1 MSAIWFILA
10 FSTTVISA
18 VVSLLDSHF
27 MSRRMPGTR
36 AYILLCSIFTLP
48 ASIIMLIAFP
58 LPDGIGLAPIWAIL
72 ASSVISSV
80 AMVMILQVMKDQDV
94 ARVAPL
100 TSTAPVFVAVLATI
114 FLGENL
120 ASRQWLGILAVICGA
135 VIISFRWDA
144 KGSGHFHLKPFFM
157 LMSVA
162 VIAAVTS
169 VINKYALDY
178 MSFWT
183 AAGIDFLIASLLIL
197 GFCLRRDVVNS
208 IRSLENSR
216 RAINLTVLNQGIA
229 TLGTVMAF
237 WTIQLGPVALASTV
251 FNSKPLL
258 IFAFSAI
265 IARFAPG
272 FMVTEKLSPKGLAI
286 KGAGTLAVVGG
297 LAAIFT

>member
-1 MSAIWFILA
+1 MSALWFILA
-10 FSTTVISA
+10 FSTTLISA
-18 VVSLLDSHF
+18 LVSLLDSHF

-48 ASIIMLIAFP
+48 ASIIILVLFP
-58 LPDGIGLAPIWAIL
+58 LPAGIGLAPIWAIT
-72 ASSVISSV
+72 ASAVISSV
-80 AMVMILQVMKDQDV
+80 AMVLILQVMKDQDV

-120 ASRQWLGILAVICGA
+120 ASRQWLGIFAVIIGA
-135 VIISFRWDA
+135 IIISFRWDT
-144 KGSGHFHLKPFFM
+144 KGSGHFHLRPFVM
-157 LMSVA
+157 LMGVA
-162 VIAAVTS
+162 VIAAVSS

-183 AAGIDFLIASLLIL
+183 AAGIDFLIVSVLIL
-197 GFCLRRDVVNS
+197 VFCLRRDVIYS
-208 IRSLENSR
+208 IQALANSR
-216 RAINLTVLNQGIA
+216 RAVNLTVLNQGIA
-229 TLGTVMAF
+229 TAGTVMAF

-251 FNSKPLL
+251 FNSRPLL
-258 IFAFSAI
+258 LFVFSAA

-272 FMVTEKLSPKGLAI
+272 FMVTEKLSRKGLAI

-297 LAAIFT
+297 LAVIFI